1 MPVDPVSSAPPAQR
15 PKAPAKTLNDAD
27 FGTLVNQNLKGSL
40 RPGPKMTAP
49 TGDGFKSTT
58 KPERFLPLNRNAVS
72 GAAPPSSQPLSP
84 KSVEALGA
92 ATKHPLGPQKR

>member
-27 FGTLVNQNLKGSL
+27 FGTLVNQDLKGSL
-40 RPGPKMTAP
+40 RPGPKMTPP
-49 TGDGFKSTT
+49 TGDGFKSTA
-58 KPERFLPLNRNAVS
+58 KPERFLPLNRSAVL
-72 GAAPPSSQPLSP
+72 GAVPLSP